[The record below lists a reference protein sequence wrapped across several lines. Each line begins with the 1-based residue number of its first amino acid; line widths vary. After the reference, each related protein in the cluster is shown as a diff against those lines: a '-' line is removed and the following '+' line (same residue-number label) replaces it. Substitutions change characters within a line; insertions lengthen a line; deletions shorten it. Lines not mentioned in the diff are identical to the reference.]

1 MTMVASPVSPAWSAH
16 LRARRSLVAPAVAL
30 LGAAVVR
37 FFGWRG
43 PDIPAQ
49 VYRVSLFRTHGWVL
63 WDNGWYAGHYQLPY
77 SVLFPPLGAL
87 LGLYGAAAL
96 SAAVA
101 AWAFAKLID
110 GHFGRRSMAPA
121 ILFALGTAG
130 PVAIGQLPFL
140 GGEAVGLLA
149 LLAAHRR
156 KPVAAVLL
164 AVACPLMSPVAG
176 AFLMLALM
184 AWALATPRST
194 ERRGPRAAL
203 VALVLITAAPL
214 LVLRVVFPS
223 SGPFP
228 FLGIDLALIVA
239 ICAIGYTWLPATHRA
254 LRAGLVLY
262 GLTAIVVF
270 CVPNPIGGNL
280 VRLTVSF
287 GPALLVALASLY
299 RRRALLV
306 LTVPL
311 LIWQWSPAMA
321 AIVASNHNHSAS
333 ALTFYQ
339 PLIDELTRQP
349 TIGRIE
355 IPFTRSHWEAAYVAP
370 SVPLARG
377 WERQL
382 DMNDNPLFYDKA
394 LLNAASYQKWLNES
408 GVSWVALPD
417 IALDYSARDEAKLIE
432 ADQPYLELVWQSSHW
447 RLWKVVGSPGMTTGV
462 GRLASLHPDEI
473 VVDVAKAGTTTIRV
487 RYTPAWSIV
496 SGPACVGPA
505 RGPWT
510 EVISRA
516 PGRVVIGTTLLH
528 HATNCPTNGSKD

>member
-1 MTMVASPVSPAWSAH
+1 MTMLAIPAPPTWRAQ
-16 LRARRSLVAPAVAL
+16 LRARRSLVAPVIAI
-30 LGAAVVR
+30 LGAALVR
-37 FFGWRG
+37 VCGWRG

-49 VYRVSLFRTHGWVL
+49 VYRVSLFRAHGWVL

-77 SVLFPPLGAL
+77 SVLFPPIGAL
-87 LGLYGAAAL
+87 IGLYGAAAL

-101 AWAFAKLID
+101 VWAFDKLID

-121 ILFALGTAG
+121 ILFALGTVG
-130 PVAIGQLPFL
+130 PIAIGQLPFL

-149 LLAAHRR
+149 LLAARRR
-156 KPVAAVLL
+156 KPVFAVLL
-164 AVACPLMSPVAG
+164 AIACPLMSPVAG

-184 AWALATPRST
+184 AWALAMPRG
-194 ERRGPRAAL
+194 RRAPL

-214 LVLRVVFPS
+214 LILRVIFPS

-239 ICAIGYTWLPATHRA
+239 ICAIGFAWLPQKHRA

-262 GLTAIVVF
+262 GLTAIAVF

-299 RRRALLV
+299 GRRALLV

-311 LIWQWSPAMA
+311 LIWQWSPALS
-321 AIVASNHNHSAS
+321 AIVASNQNQTAS
-333 ALTFYQ
+333 ELAFYQ
-339 PLIDELTRQP
+339 PLITELTRQP
-349 TIGRIE
+349 TIGRVE
-355 IPFTRSHWEAAYVAP
+355 IPFTSGHWEAAYVAP
-370 SVPLARG
+370 HVPLARG

-382 DMNDNPLFYDKA
+382 DMNDNPLFYKKG
-394 LLNAASYQKWLNES
+394 LLTPASYREWLNDS
-408 GVSWVALPD
+408 GVSWIALPD
-417 IALDYSARDEAKLIE
+417 VALDYSARAEAKLIT
-432 ADQPYLELVWQSSHW
+432 ANQHYLKLVWQDQHW
-447 RLWKVVGSPGMTTGV
+447 RLWKVIGSPGMATGPARV
-462 GRLASLHPDEI
+462 VSVHPDQI
-473 VVDVAKAGTTTIRV
+473 VVNAAKAGTTIIRV
-487 RYTPAWSIV
+487 RYTPAWNII

-510 EVISRA
+510 EVISS
-516 PGRVVIGTTLLH
+516 GSGQIVIGTTLLRH
-528 HATNCPTNGSKD
+528 ETNCPTSGSDN